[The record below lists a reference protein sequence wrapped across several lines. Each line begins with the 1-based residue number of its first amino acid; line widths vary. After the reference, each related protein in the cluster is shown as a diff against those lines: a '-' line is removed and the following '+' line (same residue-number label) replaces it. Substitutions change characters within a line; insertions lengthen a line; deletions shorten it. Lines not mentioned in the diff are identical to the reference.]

1 MSAPRRLRLDLMR
14 YYRLPSVQVSI
25 GVVLALFITAFFI
38 MFAIRPTFATIVT
51 LQKTIVE
58 SRETLKLL
66 ETKVTSL
73 GKASTLL
80 EKIKPQLPLLDSSI
94 PANGM
99 NYDEI
104 SYSLEALAQNTETT
118 LESFTLGKSILSS
131 RLVSAYE
138 PSKKSEVIPS
148 PITIRIN
155 GTYPQVVAYLSRLA
169 STIRLTSIES
179 VAIIR
184 DGTGSNKTGTGGLTM
199 TIGGSV
205 YYMGDTAAIN
215 KVLTTSEGG
224 K

>member
-38 MFAIRPTFATIVT
+38 MFAIRPTFATIVK
-51 LQKTIVE
+51 LQKTIEE
-58 SRETLKLL
+58 SRETLKVL

-73 GKASTLL
+73 AKASTLL

-94 PANGM
+94 PADGM

-104 SYSLEALAQNTETT
+104 SYALEALAQNTETT
-118 LESFTLGKSILSS
+118 LESFTLGESILAS
-131 RLVSAYE
+131 RLVNVYE

-184 DGTGSNKTGTGGLTM
+184 DGTGSKKTGTGGLTM

>member
-1 MSAPRRLRLDLMR
+1 MSSTRRLRLDLMR

-131 RLVSAYE
+131 RLVSA
-138 PSKKSEVIPS
+138 
-148 PITIRIN
+148 
-155 GTYPQVVAYLSRLA
+155 
-169 STIRLTSIES
+169 
-179 VAIIR
+179 
-184 DGTGSNKTGTGGLTM
+184 
-199 TIGGSV
+199 
-205 YYMGDTAAIN
+205 
-215 KVLTTSEGG
+215 
-224 K
+224 